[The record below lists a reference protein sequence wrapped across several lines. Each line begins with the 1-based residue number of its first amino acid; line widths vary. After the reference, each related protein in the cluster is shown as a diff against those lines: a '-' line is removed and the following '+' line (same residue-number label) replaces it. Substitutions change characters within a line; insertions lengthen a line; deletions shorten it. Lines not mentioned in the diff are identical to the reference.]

1 MPRSRSMLILVL
13 FLLPAM
19 ITAQTTRGSIVGII
33 TDPSGSV
40 VINAKITVTQ
50 IDTGF
55 AYSTTTN
62 NDGNYVVPSLLPGRY
77 SVKIDQTGFQT
88 RTIEPIEL
96 NVDARVQVNAQ
107 LAIQG
112 SQQAVNVSAEA
123 PLVEAGSAAL
133 GQVIQSQNIVDLP
146 LNGRNFL
153 QLALLSAGA
162 VPIAMSGSDAAGFH
176 EPTLNISGGRE
187 SSNQFMIDGVF
198 DNILHFEGLNLQ
210 LSIDAIQ
217 EFKIQRN
224 TFAAEFG
231 QGTAVVN
238 VASRSG
244 TNGFHGSLYEFLRND
259 ALDARQFFDAR
270 KPPYRQNQFGFS
282 FGGPIKKD
290 KTFFFVNYEGLRVR
304 QGNTF
309 VATLPTAQQLSGNF
323 AGFPPIKDPITG
335 LPFAGN
341 IIPQDR
347 FSALTKRILPFLP
360 TINQGGANNYRTAPS
375 TSNDFDQA
383 TMRLD
388 HRFSA
393 NDYFFG
399 RFSFANTSLFT
410 PGLIKLSGSSLTD
423 QPMNGALQYTH
434 NFSPTLLNE
443 ARFGLNRNLQNIL
456 QEGANG
462 QNILQFQNISNSPV
476 NFGLPTI
483 AITGYSTFGSSPVQP
498 EIVGGNTFLYDD
510 DLTWIKGDHTFKF
523 GIDVR
528 FQQFPHLP
536 YLFGRGQYIFAGT
549 PAIAGDPVA
558 EFLLGFPL
566 VSIGA
571 GKGPSAFMSLH
582 QVNWYVQDDWKL
594 TPRFTVNAGLR
605 YERTGVITDRF
616 RGRLGV
622 FDEKIGQV
630 VTGRNV
636 DTMGLVNPDNN
647 NFGPRIGFA
656 WQPFH
661 DTRTVI
667 RAGYGIYYD
676 VKPVNETNF
685 SLGTELGFRQL
696 VSTTQSWDALFPPAV
711 GPAAG
716 IGILTDDPF
725 ARTGYVH
732 QYNFTVQREILPSLL
747 VEAAYTGSEGRK
759 LNRRVDLNQ
768 ATLPVALTDPLPPRR
783 PYPSFGPI
791 VMSKDVATSNYN
803 AVQLRAEKRFSH
815 NLTFLG
821 VYTYSKSLDT
831 SSEAGDST
839 SGNAGIPQNRLNQ
852 RAEYGLSAFDQ
863 RQRFVLSYL
872 YQLPFGKG
880 QKFLGSAD
888 GLVNVLVSGWQ
899 INGITT
905 FSSGNPFT
913 VQVPGV
919 DRSLTGSF
927 GGGNQYANVVAGQ
940 KANLS
945 SSQRSVIRWFNTTAF
960 ALAPMGTFGNSGRNT
975 VIGPGTSNFDF
986 STFKNT
992 KLTERFTVEFR
1003 SEFFNIFNKAQFNLP
1018 VFNPTSQAFGQITSV
1033 RAARQIQFGMKLLF

>member
-1 MPRSRSMLILVL
+1 MSRSRSAPLLT
-13 FLLPAM
+13 FLLFAASLS
-19 ITAQTTRGSIVGII
+19 AQTTRGSIFGTV
-33 TDPSGSV
+33 TDPSGSIV
-40 VINAKITVTQ
+40 SGAKVTVTQ
-50 IDTGF
+50 LDTGF
-55 AYSTTTN
+55 TYSTATS
-62 NDGNYVVPSLLPGRY
+62 NDGNYFVPSLLPGRY
-77 SVKIDQTGFQT
+77 SVKIEQSGFAT

-112 SQQAVNVSAEA
+112 AQQAVSVTAEA

-133 GQVIQSQNIVDLP
+133 GQVIQSQKIVDLP

-162 VPIAMSGSDAAGFH
+162 VPIAASGSDAAGFH

-210 LSIDAIQ
+210 LSIDAIH

-224 TFAAEFG
+224 TFSAEYG

-238 VASRSG
+238 VASKSG
-244 TNGFHGSLYEFLRND
+244 TNEFHGTVYEFLRNN
-259 ALDARQFFDAR
+259 ALDARQFFDAHV
-270 KPPYRQNQFGFS
+270 PPYRQNQFGFS
-282 FGGPIKKD
+282 FGGPIQKD

-323 AGFPPIKDPITG
+323 SGSPPVKDPNTG
-335 LPFAGN
+335 APFQGN
-341 IIPQDR
+341 IIPPDR

-360 TINQGGANNYRTAPS
+360 TLSQGGANNYQTAPS
-375 TSNDFDQA
+375 LSNDFDQA

-399 RFSFANTSLFT
+399 RFSFANTTLFT
-410 PGLIKLSGSSLTD
+410 PGLIKLTGSSVTD

-434 NFSPTLLNE
+434 NFSPRLLNE
-443 ARFGLNRNLQNIL
+443 ARFGLNRNLQNNL

-462 QNILQFQNISNSPV
+462 QNILQFQNISNNPV
-476 NFGLPTI
+476 NFGLPLV
-483 AITGYSTFGSSPVQP
+483 AITGFSNFGTALTQP
-498 EIVGGNTFLYDD
+498 EIVGGNTFLYAD
-510 DLTWIKGDHTFKF
+510 DLTWIKGDHNLKF

-528 FQQFPHLP
+528 FMQFPHLP
-536 YLFGRGQYIFAGT
+536 YLFGRGEYVFAG
-549 PAIAGDPVA
+549 AITGNPVA
-558 EFLLGFPL
+558 EFLLGLPL

-582 QVNWYVQDDWKL
+582 QVNWYIQDDWKL
-594 TPRFTVNAGLR
+594 APRLTMNIGVR

-630 VTGRNV
+630 VTGSNV
-636 DTMGLVNPDNN
+636 DSMGLVNPDNN
-647 NFGPRIGFA
+647 NFAPRIGFA
-656 WQPFH
+656 WQPFQ
-661 DTRTVI
+661 DPRTVI

-676 VKPVNETNF
+676 VKPVNEINF
-685 SLGTELGFRQL
+685 SLGTELGFRQI
-696 VSTTQSWDALFPPAV
+696 VSPSQNWDNLFPPV
-711 GPAAG
+711 GATSG
-716 IGILTDDPF
+716 VGILTDDPF
-725 ARTGYVH
+725 ARTGYVQ
-732 QYNFTVQREILPSLL
+732 QYNFSVQREIAPTLL

-768 ATLPVALTDPLPPRR
+768 ATLPTSPTDPLTPRR
-783 PYPSFGPI
+783 PYPAIGNI
-791 VMSKDVATSNYN
+791 VMSKSVATSNYN
-803 AVQLRAEKRFSH
+803 ALQVRGEKRFSH
-815 NLTFLG
+815 NLTFLA
-821 VYTYSKSLDT
+821 VYTYSKSLDS

-839 SGNAGIPQNRLNQ
+839 SGSAGIPQNRLNQ

-880 QKFLGSAD
+880 QRFLGSAE
-888 GLVNVLVSGWQ
+888 GLLNVLVSGWQ

-913 VQVPGV
+913 VQVAGV
-919 DRSLTGSF
+919 DRSGTGAF
-927 GGGNQYANVVAGQ
+927 GGGTQYANVVAGQ
-940 KANLS
+940 KGNLP
-945 SSQRSVIRWFNTTAF
+945 SSQRSVQEWFNTAAF
-960 ALAPMGTFGNSGRNT
+960 MLAPMGTFGDAGRNT
-975 VIGPGTSNFDF
+975 IIGPGTNNFDF
-986 STFKNT
+986 SAFKNT
-992 KLTERFTVEFR
+992 RLTERFTLEFR

-1018 VFNPTSQAFGQITSV
+1018 NFNPTSLAFGQITSV